1 MKEYRKEVPIDGSD
15 RHPLGEVLTSGKR
28 SLLCQNF
35 LSQGRAK
42 YRLSMQRT
50 RGHREVDHLHL
61 LLVAELREALHI
73 FPAYDRGRSTASS
86 RLIAR
91 CVMFVERRNRPM
103 PRFVFLRFA
112 VTRERNTFDAYVWLR
127 LLVRCL

>member
-1 MKEYRKEVPIDGSD
+1 MKEYGKEVSIDGSD

-35 LSQGRAK
+35 FSQGRAK

-61 LLVAELREALHI
+61 LLVAELREARHI
-73 FPAYDRGRSTASS
+73 FTAYDRGRSTASS

-91 CVMFVERRNRPM
+91 CMMFVERRDRPSQ
-103 PRFVFLRFA
+103 RFVFLRFA
-112 VTRERNTFDAYVWLR
+112 VAIKGNFFDAYVWLR